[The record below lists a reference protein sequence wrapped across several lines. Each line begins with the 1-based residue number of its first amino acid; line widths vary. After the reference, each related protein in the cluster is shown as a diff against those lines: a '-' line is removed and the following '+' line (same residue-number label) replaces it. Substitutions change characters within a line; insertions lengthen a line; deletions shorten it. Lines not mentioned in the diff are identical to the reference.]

1 MPSLSIIRVGENKA
15 SIAYS
20 RSIMSKADSLGI
32 YVEQHK
38 LEGLIS
44 EKELISVIQ
53 KINERKEING
63 ILIELPLPQG
73 IKQKTVLETID
84 PYKDIDGFHPINLGR
99 LLTGNSV
106 FVPA

>member
-1 MPSLSIIRVGENKA
+1 
-15 SIAYS
+15 
-20 RSIMSKADSLGI
+20 MSKADSLGI

-99 LLTGNSV
+99 LLTGNYRWIPSN
-106 FVPA
+106 